1 MFCSWCGTKL
11 PDGSQFCL
19 KCGQKAGAAPDNTS
33 VATIPARSACSKC
46 GTRLPSDI
54 SSCPKCGQPVMAAAN
69 SAAMASAVADAMA
82 LLRARRQGRILLW
95 SFVPVLL
102 GALLWVATSQSPA
115 AQEVQEFVHW
125 SQAQTIVDAQAAVNP
140 HSVWSHEFTVPP
152 GALDVSVSGEFTA
165 LPNSPRQGN
174 SRGTGSG
181 KDHDSGIEA
190 YVLTNSA
197 FVVWSGGYSTETL
210 YQSGS
215 IARDVIN
222 APLPPGGGVYDL
234 VFSNRASER
243 AKTVHATVL
252 LRYKSGWPNA
262 VLRLKERL
270 WSWIGL

>member
-1 MFCSWCGTKL
+1 MTTGEFALGVEPQQRHGVEPRWPWPRYFAAAITGCPHFGRTKC
-11 PDGSQFCL
+11 P
-19 KCGQKAGAAPDNTS
+19 KAIVPHLLHADRAGIVAPDNTS
-33 VATIPARSACSKC
+33 VATISARSACSKC
-46 GTRLPSDI
+46 GTRSPSDI
-54 SSCPKCGQPVMAAAN
+54 SSCPKCGQPVMAKEN

-82 LLRARRQGRILLW
+82 LLRARRRGRILMW

-125 SQAQTIVDAQAAVNP
+125 SQAQTIVDAQAAWNP

-197 FVVWSGGYSTETL
+197 FVVWSGGYRPRPCTR
-210 YQSGS
+210 
-215 IARDVIN
+215 A
-222 APLPPGGGVYDL
+222 AP
-234 VFSNRASER
+234 
-243 AKTVHATVL
+243 
-252 LRYKSGWPNA
+252 
-262 VLRLKERL
+262 
-270 WSWIGL
+270 

>member
-1 MFCSWCGTKL
+1 MEAL
-11 PDGSQFCL
+11 
-19 KCGQKAGAAPDNTS
+19 AS
-33 VATIPARSACSKC
+33 V
-46 GTRLPSDI
+46 
-54 SSCPKCGQPVMAAAN
+54 
-69 SAAMASAVADAMA
+69 VADARA
-82 LLRARRQGRILLW
+82 LLRARRRQRIVLW

-102 GALLWVATSQSPA
+102 GALLWVATSRSPA

-125 SQAQTIVDAQAAVNP
+125 SEAQTIVDAQAPVKPGSIWA
-140 HSVWSHEFTVPP
+140 HEFTVPP
-152 GALDVSVSGEFTA
+152 GALDVSVSGEFTV
-165 LPNSPRQGN
+165 PPENPGHSN
-174 SRGTGSG
+174 NRGTESG
-181 KDHDSGIEA
+181 KDHDNGVEA

-210 YQSGS
+210 YQSGFT
-215 IARDVIN
+215 AKNVIN
-222 APLPPGGGVYDL
+222 APLPPGAGVYDL